1 MKTVRVA
8 LVGVGSVQRCLLQ
21 ILYDKQDQLKK
32 EYGLYFL
39 VMAIADSSGV
49 AVNADGF
56 DPIDILKH
64 KQSGKRISNYQGYR
78 DDMSI
83 TDVIGVYDCDLIFEA
98 SPVDLKTGGTGLK
111 ICRKALSMGV
121 SVVLAN
127 KAPLVLAF
135 KELHQLADS
144 GSSAFKYSATVC
156 GGLPVLNIGR
166 RDFPVGDILE
176 LKGIF
181 NSTCNFILDSMAK
194 GDSFDAALKEAQERG
209 IAETDPS
216 LDIEGWDTAN
226 KLLIIAN
233 TIMGADIGL
242 DDIEVSGIKHI
253 KPDYILAEKAKGNAV
268 KLVASAKDGKFSV
281 GPTAIAQSEFLAQC
295 TGWEMAIEIHT
306 DIFGINYF
314 KLWERE
320 PIPTAGSMLRDAIHI
335 FSDKA
340 H

>member
-21 ILYDKQDQLKK
+21 ILFDKQEQLEK
-32 EYGLYFL
+32 EYGLSFL
-39 VMAIADSSGV
+39 IMAIADSSGV
-49 AVNADGF
+49 AVNTDGF

-64 KQSGKRISNYQGYR
+64 KQSGKRVSSYHGYR
-78 DDMSI
+78 DDLSI
-83 TDVIGVYDCDLIFEA
+83 TDAIGVYDCDLIFEA
-98 SPVDLKTGGTGLK
+98 SPVDLETGGTGLK
-111 ICRKALSMGV
+111 VCRKALSMGV

-135 KELHQLADS
+135 KELHQLADT
-144 GSSAFKYSATVC
+144 SSSVLKYSATVC

-233 TIMGADIGL
+233 TIMGTDIGL

-268 KLVASAKDGKFSV
+268 KLVACAQDGKFSV
-281 GPTAIAQSEFLAQC
+281 SPMAIAQSEFLAQC

-335 FSDKA
+335 FSAKA
-340 H
+340 Y